1 MATKIINRGKGAGG
15 KNTTLC
21 GGLFE
26 KKTSLENKLIENNF
40 IKHKIDTKK
49 NSYYYEYIIN
59 GMNIKYFNQDGLK
72 KYLKNT
78 YNIETYRKPDEAVL
92 LKKDGKYH
100 LKILE
105 KKNQNVDGSVEE
117 KLKTGAF
124 TRREY
129 ELMLNKNKDLYFKI
143 SFSIVLS
150 KFLENK
156 FNSNME
162 KYNNIKKIMVEDKIY
177 LFYGD
182 TDEYIENIYKWI
194 LEY

>member
-15 KNTTLC
+15 KNTTLF

-49 NSYYYEYIIN
+49 NSYYYNNIIN

-92 LKKDGKYH
+92 LEKDGKYH

-105 KKNQNVDGSVEE
+105 KKNQNVNGSVEE

-129 ELMLNKNKDLYFKI
+129 ELMLNKNKDLNFKI
-143 SFSIVLS
+143 SFCFVLS

-162 KYNNIKKIMVEDKIY
+162 KYNNIKKIMVEDKIDI
-177 LFYGD
+177 FYGD